1 MNSRPCGHTLV
12 SACKADV
19 LTGVLLLDSRNQAEL
34 PAHTSIDP
42 YRRIYIMVAN
52 VDKWIAFV
60 SGAFYTADQSQY
72 FWTFMAGIEQLVYLD
87 GQYHSKDTAKI
98 SVYDHGLLYGDGVFE
113 GIRAYN
119 GTVFRLREHID
130 RLYEGLKITR
140 IEVSYSKEDMANA
153 VIETLRKNNYMDA
166 YIRLVITRGRGSLGL
181 DPRSCAKSSVIIMAE
196 PVASDHGKEAREK
209 GVTAIISGYRRDMVD
224 GTTHELKSL
233 NYIQSVMA
241 KFQAIDAGADE
252 VVMLDHRGLVSEFH
266 GSNIFIVKQNII
278 NTPTSAAGILHG
290 VTRAR
295 VIKLAEEQGYE
306 VRERDITP
314 YELLTAD
321 EVFLTGTMAEVK
333 PVIKIQGIAIG
344 EGKPGPI
351 TREIIRSFLRITV
364 DPKEGT
370 PIGLVPV
377 QARTRPK

>member
-1 MNSRPCGHTLV
+1 
-12 SACKADV
+12 
-19 LTGVLLLDSRNQAEL
+19 
-34 PAHTSIDP
+34 
-42 YRRIYIMVAN
+42 MVAN

-119 GTVFRLREHID
+119 GTVFRLREHVD
-130 RLYEGLKITR
+130 RLYEGLKVTR

-153 VIETLRKNNYMDA
+153 VVETLRRNNYLDA
-166 YIRLVITRGRGSLGL
+166 YIRLVVTRGRGSLGL

-233 NYIQSVMA
+233 NYIQSVLA

-252 VVMLDHRGLVSEFH
+252 VLMLDHRGMVSEFH
-266 GSNIFIVKQNII
+266 GSNVFIVKRGVV

-290 VTRAR
+290 ITRMR
-295 VIKLAEEQGYE
+295 VLKLAEELGHE
-306 VRERDITP
+306 VHERDITP
-314 YELLTAD
+314 YELLTSD
-321 EVFLTGTMAEVK
+321 EVFLTGTMAEVV
-333 PVIKIQGIAIG
+333 PVVRMQGVLVG
-344 EGKPGPI
+344 DGVPGPV
-351 TREIIRSFLRITV
+351 TKEIIRGFQRITQ
-364 DPKEGT
+364 DPKEGVT
-370 PIGLVPV
+370 IGQAVPV
-377 QARTRPK
+377 PARARTN

>member
-1 MNSRPCGHTLV
+1 
-12 SACKADV
+12 
-19 LTGVLLLDSRNQAEL
+19 
-34 PAHTSIDP
+34 
-42 YRRIYIMVAN
+42 MVAK
-52 VDKWIAFV
+52 VDIRIAFV
-60 SGAFYTADQSQY
+60 SGAFYTANQEQY
-72 FWTFMAGIEQLVYLD
+72 FWTFMAGKEPLVYID

-119 GTVFRLREHID
+119 GSVFHLREHIE

-140 IEVSYSKEDMANA
+140 IDVSYSKEDMANA
-153 VIETLRKNNYMDA
+153 VVETLRRNNYTDA
-166 YIRLVITRGRGSLGL
+166 YIRLVVTRGPGSLGL
-181 DPRSCAKSSVIIMAE
+181 DPRTCPKPSVIIMAN

-241 KFQAIDAGADE
+241 KFQAIDAGSDE

-266 GSNIFIVKQNII
+266 GSNIFVLKQGIV

-290 VTRAR
+290 VTRER
-295 VIKLAEEQGYE
+295 VIKLAEELGHE

-333 PVIKIQGIAIG
+333 PVVKIQGVLIG

-351 TREIIRSFLRITV
+351 TREIIRGFLRIAM

-370 PIGLVPV
+370 PVGLVSV
-377 QARTRPK
+377 QARTKAS

>member
-1 MNSRPCGHTLV
+1 
-12 SACKADV
+12 
-19 LTGVLLLDSRNQAEL
+19 
-34 PAHTSIDP
+34 
-42 YRRIYIMVAN
+42 MVAKMD
-52 VDKWIAFV
+52 VWIAFV
-60 SGAFYTADQSQY
+60 SGAFYTADRERY
-72 FWTFMAGIEQLVYLD
+72 FWTFMAGKEQLVYLD
-87 GQYHSKDTAKI
+87 GEYYSKDTAKI

-119 GTVFRLREHID
+119 GTVFRLGEHID

-140 IEVSYSKEDMANA
+140 IDVSYSKEDMANA
-153 VIETLRKNNYMDA
+153 VVETLRKNSYVDA
-166 YIRLVITRGRGSLGL
+166 YIRLVVTRGRGNLGL
-181 DPRSCAKSSVIIMAE
+181 DPRSCPRPSVIIMAD

-266 GSNIFIVKQNII
+266 GSNIFIVKQGII

-295 VIKLAEEQGYE
+295 VIKLAEELGHD
-306 VRERDITP
+306 VRERDVTP
-314 YELLTAD
+314 YELLTSD

-333 PVIKIQGIAIG
+333 PVIKIQGVLIG
-344 EGKPGPI
+344 EGTPGPV
-351 TREIIRSFLRITV
+351 TREIIRGFQRITM

-377 QARTRPK
+377 QTRTRPN